1 MSKVNNLKNIPL
13 KDILSQVKLSF
24 RIEDISK
31 FCKNNEIAQVITSK
45 IKKGEINSS
54 ELLEYENDIHKDI
67 LVFISWLRDREDI
80 IKLEKEL
87 EILIHS
93 KKDSISIQEK
103 RFRIN
108 QLRENLRIE
117 RRLCKGLDIYLSTA
131 NVDKQGYLFQIEAI
145 SSKEEFGERSYI
157 KEEKENTI
165 IFDKLEATLN
175 GESSNT
181 GMDYVLQ
188 CVEAEDIYKV
198 LPANIAR
205 AVIYRMQA
213 NTMYLCKSDL
223 EKSEQLKKYEKDNS
237 EIDIERLK
245 INYSIREKAVIPEMK
260 ESLRDVIKYVDLK
273 KLLLIAIYRL
283 EEVLE
288 TENISE
294 INNKKED
301 IIRSIIGIVKTTSNF
316 IDKDMDIEIGNKR
329 YTYQDAITFLSRL
342 DDKDGGYATKA
353 EVQQLKEDLLN
364 GEDIV
369 NISTKYTFMLRAV
382 DLSDEELREVMR
394 VSKENFA
401 FGIIKMNPL
410 EQEMLHLAR
419 EYKENWSHEL
429 TEHFFEEGRL
439 SIPTILELF
448 YIGALD
454 AEFFKE
460 FSEENDISSEIN
472 LSKIKEQYFSL
483 KKQKEPKQEDVDKLN
498 KMIELYKLV
507 NIDEKTREELE
518 ELSYEVMYEIAEDFE
533 DESDISFYYEKG
545 LVTLSTVAEWSGESL
560 IQKLYDESKISFEDL
575 ENLYKS
581 NKIGINLIQ
590 KNISIEGIEYST
602 LISYIRLRYIDE
614 NKIINLYMEGKLFD
628 ADFEQIAIEG
638 VIGLDKYYDATSKR
652 TKETL
657 EENAR
662 IKFKPV
668 LVNIPDKKVKVNLVE
683 DGKESEYSDTD
694 IFRVN
699 KNKTLIDPN
708 ARYEFLKLLGAKEA
722 EAVILDEDNA
732 FYNYE
737 FFVIPDSQGNLQE
750 DSVVIAERFYED
762 KEQMD
767 KFATDNATYFF
778 QYKDLMVNSNLSK
791 KEMTQDRDNIV
802 FTASHRAGSWAV
814 TVLYRIAQT
823 MAGDNLKQYKRGD
836 EKAERIL
843 DELHRIYTA
852 EEIGKI
858 LELTRRIDDT
868 NEYIYEEVNSVFGK
882 RKENIEED
890 DGER

>member
-1 MSKVNNLKNIPL
+1 MSKVNNLKNMPL
-13 KDILSQVKLSF
+13 KDILSQVKLAF
-24 RIEDISK
+24 RLEDISK
-31 FCKNNEIAQVITSK
+31 FCKDNDIAQVIISK

-54 ELLEYENDIHKDI
+54 NLLEYEDYIHKDI
-67 LVFISWLRDREDI
+67 LVFVSWLKDREDI

-87 EILIHS
+87 EILIHN

-108 QLRENLRIE
+108 QLRENLQVE
-117 RRLCKGLDIYLSTA
+117 RRLCRGLDIYLSTA
-131 NVDKQGYLFQIEAI
+131 MVDKQGYLFKIEGI
-145 SSKEEFGERSYI
+145 SSKEEFGERSYT
-157 KEEKENTI
+157 KEEKENII
-165 IFDKLEATLN
+165 IFDKLEETLS
-175 GESSNT
+175 GDSSNT

-188 CVEAEDIYKV
+188 CIEAEDIYKV

-223 EKSEQLKKYEKDNS
+223 EKSEQLKKYEKDDS
-237 EIDIERLK
+237 KIDIERLK

-260 ESLRDVIKYVDLK
+260 KSLRDVIKYVDLK

-329 YTYQDAITFLSRL
+329 YTYQDAIAFLSRL
-342 DDKDGGYATKA
+342 DDKYGVYATKA

-369 NISTKYTFMLRAV
+369 TSVKYTFMLRAV

-401 FGIIKMNPL
+401 FGIIKMNPS

-454 AEFFKE
+454 VEFFKE

-472 LSKIKEQYFSL
+472 LSKINEQYFSL
-483 KKQKEPKQEDVDKLN
+483 KKQKEQKQEDIDKLN
-498 KMIELYKLV
+498 KMIELYKLL
-507 NIDEKTREELE
+507 NITEKTQEELE
-518 ELSYEVMYEIAEDFE
+518 ELSDEVMYELAEEFE
-533 DESDISFYYEKG
+533 DEEDILFYYMQG
-545 LVTLSTVAEWSGESL
+545 LVTLRTVAEWSGESL
-560 IQKLYDESKISFEDL
+560 IQKLYDESKINFEDL

-581 NKIGINLIQ
+581 NKIGIDLIQ
-590 KNISIEGIEYST
+590 KNISLEGIDYST
-602 LISYIRLRYIDE
+602 LILYIKLRYIQQ
-614 NKIINLYMEGKLFD
+614 NQIINLYMEGKLFD
-628 ADFEQIAIEG
+628 ADFEQIAMEG

-668 LVNIPDKKVKVNLVE
+668 LVNIPDKKVRVNLVE
-683 DGKESEYSDTD
+683 SDKEPEDSDTYT
-694 IFRVN
+694 FRGS

-802 FTASHRAGSWAV
+802 FTANHRAGSWAV

-823 MAGDNLKQYKRGD
+823 IAGDNLKQYKRGD
-836 EKAERIL
+836 ERAERIL

-852 EEIGKI
+852 EEIRKI
-858 LELTRRIDDT
+858 LELTGRIDDT
-868 NEYIYEEVNSVFGK
+868 NEFIYEEVNSVFGK
-882 RKENIEED
+882 RKENIEDD